1 MEPLRTDLSIYRTF
15 GFDKPPVGVKFL
27 FFPPQGIERL
37 DRPLAGCEMI
47 QEAQNRTSPFYMSK
61 EDETC
66 FAKMAL
72 GMIDAPAFAES
83 GQVGEKY
90 EIFQEARANAR
101 LYEHI
106 PMFKRGTVNYVVFS
120 PLDAITFDP
129 DVLLFYAKPHQAEIL
144 LRAMS
149 YSTGALRET
158 KSTQVL
164 GCAWLLVYP
173 YQSGKVNFTVTGLDF
188 GMIGHHVFSPG
199 YLLISVPFNWIP
211 TITTNLKEMKWT
223 LPAYT
228 DSREEFIKREEKVV
242 TELIEQSQETK

>member
-1 MEPLRTDLSIYRTF
+1 MEPLRTDLSIYRKF
-15 GFDKPPVGVKFL
+15 DFDKPPVGVKFL
-27 FFPPQGIERL
+27 FLPPEGIEHI

-47 QEAQNRTSPFYMSK
+47 QEAQNRMSPFYMTK
-61 EDETC
+61 DDETC

-83 GQVGEKY
+83 GQIGERFG
-90 EIFQEARANAR
+90 IFQEARANVM
-101 LYEHI
+101 LYEHV
-106 PMFKRGTVNYVVFS
+106 PMFKRGIVNYVVFS
-120 PLDAITFDP
+120 PLDVLTFNP
-129 DVLLFYAKPHQAEIL
+129 DVLLFYAKPHQAEVL

-173 YQSGKVNFTVTGLDF
+173 YQSGKVNFTMTGLDF

-199 YLLISVPFNWIP
+199 YLLISVPFQWIP
-211 TITTNLKEMKWT
+211 TITDNLNEMKWV
-223 LPAYT
+223 LPAYE
-228 DSREEFIKREEKVV
+228 DNREEFIAREQKLVMDLV
-242 TELIEQSQETK
+242 EQSQAFK